1 MNGTAVADPPG
12 PMFEP
17 AQRPAAGCE
26 LCRSPGGRLVAS
38 QGAWRIIRVDDA
50 DFPAFYRL
58 VHREHVAE
66 MSDLPAIER
75 TRCLE
80 WLVGIEQILRE
91 TLAPTKI
98 NLASLGNMVPHLHWH
113 VIARFDWDS
122 HFPQPVWG
130 ARQRAAEDGKLA
142 RLREALPAVE
152 GRLAALFQGA
162 G

>member
-1 MNGTAVADPPG
+1 MSGTAVADHSG
-12 PMFEP
+12 PRFEP
-17 AQRPAAGCE
+17 AQRPVAGCE

-66 MSDLPAIER
+66 MSDLPAAER

-80 WLVGIEQILRE
+80 WLVSIEQTLRE
-91 TLAPTKI
+91 LLAPTKI

-122 HFPQPVWG
+122 HFPQPVW
-130 ARQRAAEDGKLA
+130 ATRQREAAEGQLA
-142 RLREALPAVE
+142 GLREALPTVDT
-152 GRLAALFQGA
+152 RLAALFQSA